1 MNRIVYTRQGAAA
14 RSVRLPLS
22 LRAMA
27 AIAFSFI
34 FVGGLAAGY
43 VVAVN
48 SQTSDA
54 QLLELRA
61 QIDEQ
66 RVTLEA
72 ARRDAN
78 DQVNALALRLGQMT
92 ANVIRLNALGRRLT
106 GMAGIEAEEF
116 DFDRN
121 PASGGFDPEMDNNIV
136 DAQLGDLITDFERL
150 SEELAQREQQLDVL
164 EKVMVNHKLSE
175 RVHPRG
181 RPVKSGWLSSYYGSR
196 TDPINGKQAWH
207 GGLDFAGK
215 SGTEIVA
222 AADGVVSWSRD
233 RFGYGNMVEINHGNG
248 YVTRYAHNDKNLVA
262 LGDTVTQG
270 QTIALMGATGRAT
283 GPHLHFEVLKDG
295 KFVNPLKFV
304 NP

>member
-1 MNRIVYTRQGAAA
+1 V
-14 RSVRLPLS
+14 
-22 LRAMA
+22 
-27 AIAFSFI
+27 
-34 FVGGLAAGY
+34 
-43 VVAVN
+43 
-48 SQTSDA
+48 
-54 QLLELRA
+54 LELRA

-66 RVTLEA
+66 RVTLDV
-72 ARRDAN
+72 ARRHAS
-78 DQVNALALRLGQMT
+78 DQANALALRLGQMN

-121 PASGGFDPEMDNNIV
+121 PASGGFDPEMGDIA
-136 DAQLGDLITDFERL
+136 DAQLGDLETDFERL
-150 SEELAQREQQLDVL
+150 SNELAQREQQLDVL
-164 EKVMVNHKLSE
+164 EKVMVNRKLSE

-196 TDPINGKQAWH
+196 TDPMNGKQAWH

-233 RFGYGNMVEINHGNG
+233 RYGYGNLVEINHGNG

-262 LGDTVTQG
+262 LGERVSQG
-270 QTIALMGATGRAT
+270 QTIALMGSTGRAT

-295 KFVNPLKFV
+295 QPVNPLKFV